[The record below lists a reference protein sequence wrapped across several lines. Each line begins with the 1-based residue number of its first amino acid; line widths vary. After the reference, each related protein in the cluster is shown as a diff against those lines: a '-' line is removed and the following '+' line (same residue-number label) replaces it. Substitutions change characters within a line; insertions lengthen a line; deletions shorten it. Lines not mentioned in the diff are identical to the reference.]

1 MKKLFIFL
9 SALLMGFHLIARD
22 PGDIEEKLI
31 KSFNASFPSAEQV
44 HWFEMPKTWV
54 VNFISQGI
62 RSRIVYQKDGK
73 LTEFTRY
80 YQEAGLP
87 FLIQSKIKKVYPN
100 KKIFGVIEV
109 SKIAENGAASNI
121 TYFVKLED
129 DKNWTTVKADNEAN
143 LEVVEKYRKAL

>member
-22 PGDIEEKLI
+22 PGDIEEQLI

-44 HWFEMPKTWV
+44 HWYEMPKTWV

-80 YQEAGLP
+80 YQEASLP
-87 FLIQSKIKKVYPN
+87 LLIQSKIKKVYPS

-109 SKIAENGAASNI
+109 SKIA
-121 TYFVKLED
+121 
-129 DKNWTTVKADNEAN
+129 
-143 LEVVEKYRKAL
+143 